1 MVSAAG
7 LDSWMGSALGT
18 GQSLELPEIGQG
30 PRGATVR
37 GGGLELVYKCP
48 QKHAVGAGFV
58 GQF

>member
-7 LDSWMGSALGT
+7 LDSLMGT

>member
-7 LDSWMGSALGT
+7 LDSWMGT

-30 PRGATVR
+30 PREATVQ